1 MKFSE
6 VVDALMEGKRVRKT
20 NWENSTAY
28 LIYENECNTFDFYM
42 TSDGEIYKIQS
53 YTTLD
58 LTPKDLTCDSWEV
71 MNDHVVDA
79 NKKVECD
86 Q

>member
-6 VVDALMEGKRVRKT
+6 VVKALMQCKRVRKT
-20 NWENSTAY
+20 NWDDSTAFLKY
-28 LIYENECNTFDFYM
+28 DEDCNTFDFYM

-58 LTPKDLTCDSWEV
+58 LTPRDLICDSWEV
-71 MNDHVVDA
+71 MDDHVVDV
-79 NKKVECD
+79 NKKVESN
-86 Q
+86 

>member
-20 NWENSTAY
+20 NWDNSTAY
-28 LIYENECNTFDFYM
+28 LIYESECNTFDFYM
-42 TSDGEIYKIQS
+42 TSEGEIYKIQS

-58 LTPKDLTCDSWEV
+58 LTPRDLMSDTWEII
-71 MNDHVVDA
+71 DDRY
-79 NKKVECD
+79 
-86 Q
+86 

>member
-6 VVDALMEGKRVRKT
+6 VVEALRQGKRVRKT
-20 NWENSTAY
+20 NWDDSTAFLKY
-28 LIYENECNTFDFYM
+28 DEECNTFDFYM

-58 LTPKDLTCDSWEV
+58 LTLKDLICDSWEV
-71 MNDHVVDA
+71 MDDHVVDA
-79 NKKVECD
+79 NKKVESN
-86 Q
+86 